1 MHGFDASN
9 PPFDRLNEQEVGS
22 LTASIDIGY
31 FAPGEVIVRR
41 SAASERL
48 HVIIKGAVEV
58 KDGADLHAVLG
69 PKDTFDSR
77 ALVHGA
83 AGEDF
88 VAAEETLCYLVPRER
103 VLTLIRDN
111 PAFAAFFY
119 ADVSRKLDA
128 LSDTRKVEGMESVLR
143 ERIRNVRRGP
153 AVFVEG
159 ATTIE
164 EAGRAM
170 RDNDINSLFV
180 REGTRVGVVTGMNLS
195 KAVVLDRLP
204 LHTPVR
210 DLCRFEVVSVDSDDF
225 IFDALLAMTR
235 YGKRRLAIRADGAFV
250 GFLEDIDLLGLFAG
264 NSQLIPGRIDRARG
278 LDDLAAAA
286 RDIQDQVE
294 RLHRQGLKVDL
305 IAEITSD
312 LNRRLHRKLFEMV
325 ATPGIRENG
334 CLVLLGSEG
343 RGEQTARTDQ
353 DNALLLARELPA
365 GEVDAFR
372 SGFSG
377 ALAAFGFPTCPG
389 NVMVNNPVW
398 SQSLDGFLRQLRLW
412 VLEGSPEAAMN
423 IAIFFDAAPV
433 AGDSELATQAKRA
446 LVELMRGENAL
457 IARFAHLTESFAT
470 PSLGLLDTLMASVG
484 VASDEIDLKRS
495 GIFPIVHGVRAL
507 AVDKGILAPSTVS
520 RVADLVAA
528 GTLEPPFSDELVS
541 ALRVFMEFR
550 LRSQLRAI
558 RSGKRDQEA
567 VMHFREITPTDR
579 DLLRDALRIVRE
591 FRDFLRIRY
600 HFGAF

>member
-312 LNRRLHRKLFEMV
+312 LNRRLHRKLYEMV

-334 CLVLLGSEG
+334 CLVLLGIRGPGRADGPNGPGQRAAACPGASG
-343 RGEQTARTDQ
+343 RGSRRVPIG
-353 DNALLLARELPA
+353 LLR
-365 GEVDAFR
+365 
-372 SGFSG
+372 G
-377 ALAAFGFPTCPG
+377 ACG
-389 NVMVNNPVW
+389 
-398 SQSLDGFLRQLRLW
+398 LRLSHLPGQRDGEQPGL
-412 VLEGSPEAAMN
+412 VAVAGRVSSAV
-423 IAIFFDAAPV
+423 APV
-433 AGDSELATQAKRA
+433 GPRSKPGGR
-446 LVELMRGENAL
+446 
-457 IARFAHLTESFAT
+457 
-470 PSLGLLDTLMASVG
+470 
-484 VASDEIDLKRS
+484 DEY
-495 GIFPIVHGVRAL
+495 
-507 AVDKGILAPSTVS
+507 
-520 RVADLVAA
+520 
-528 GTLEPPFSDELVS
+528 
-541 ALRVFMEFR
+541 
-550 LRSQLRAI
+550 
-558 RSGKRDQEA
+558 
-567 VMHFREITPTDR
+567 R
-579 DLLRDALRIVRE
+579 DLLRCRSGGGE
-591 FRDFLRIRY
+591 FRAGDASEAGPRRADARGERADRPLRSPDQVFRDAEPRPPRYPHGLRWGCVGRDRSQAVGDFSDRPRRT
-600 HFGAF
+600 GSRCR